1 MFNPNINGEL
11 NKSQFKIKK
20 TINFTFF
27 MVIFQMEQERI
38 MRIGKLKTE
47 NRKELFYLQM
57 ITILNDKMNN
67 FNIFG
72 INCFRKFKFL

>member
-1 MFNPNINGEL
+1 
-11 NKSQFKIKK
+11 
-20 TINFTFF
+20 

-38 MRIGKLKTE
+38 LRIGKLKTE

-72 INCFRKFKFL
+72 RNCFRKFKFL